1 MTEKD
6 YRKEGEEMEK
16 KKKKKYSRTDKVIL
30 GIGFTILGL
39 FVLSI
44 AIPIVYVVLASFMDP
59 NVLNNQGLSFK
70 IKDWTLDAYRRVLEN
85 EMIWRGFLNSF
96 LYSLAFTVISVFVTL
111 LAAYPLSKKE
121 FVGRELFNIIF
132 LITMFFGGGMI
143 PTFILIN
150 QLHLVNTV
158 WAILIPGAFNVWNMI
173 LARTYYQSIPTE
185 LREACL
191 LYTSDAADEL

>member
-1 MTEKD
+1 
-6 YRKEGEEMEK
+6 
-16 KKKKKYSRTDKVIL
+16 
-30 GIGFTILGL
+30 
-39 FVLSI
+39 
-44 AIPIVYVVLASFMDP
+44 
-59 NVLNNQGLSFK
+59 
-70 IKDWTLDAYRRVLEN
+70 
-85 EMIWRGFLNSF
+85 MIWRGFLNSF

-185 LREACL
+185 LREASAIDGANEIQHFFKIMIQVCRSL
-191 LYTSDAADEL
+191 QFWHSGPSLECGTVISMQ